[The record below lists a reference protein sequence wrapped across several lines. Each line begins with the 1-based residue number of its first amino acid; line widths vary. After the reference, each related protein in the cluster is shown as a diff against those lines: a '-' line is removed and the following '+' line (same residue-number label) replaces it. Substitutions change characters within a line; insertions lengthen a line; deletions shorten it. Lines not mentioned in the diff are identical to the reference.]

1 MIGDRHTRVRASNR
15 AHWLVRCVLTL
26 ALLVAALTPQGY
38 MPATDEAGAPT
49 FVICTPEGLV
59 ERTMPGI
66 LDPVRDALPQEQ
78 VSGPVCPF
86 ALMPDQ
92 AVMPWFG
99 GLPAVAPVSS
109 VTSPAISPACARAP
123 VAGGLLERPAAG
135 RHRRQA
141 AVGRSRPS

>member
-99 GLPAVAPVSS
+99 GLPAVAFARVDAPGVSPTMPPLRRLRERPG
-109 VTSPAISPACARAP
+109 VRAP
-123 VAGGLLERPAAG
+123 PLMFL
-135 RHRRQA
+135 
-141 AVGRSRPS
+141 